1 MQVVHAE
8 AAATTARGTLGSSC
22 PRGPPGPGRPRT
34 YQVRVI
40 SVLLLFV
47 GSMALVVTAGL
58 LLGRAMRVLDAEEA
72 RHGSDLSSEVSAVLA
87 GLEEDLR
94 AAAASPGNPV

>member
-1 MQVVHAE
+1 M
-8 AAATTARGTLGSSC
+8 
-22 PRGPPGPGRPRT
+22 
-34 YQVRVI
+34 I

-72 RHGSDLSSEVSAVLA
+72 HHGSDLSSEVSAVLA